1 MKIKNIK
8 SFVDFYKFMG
18 VTVTI
23 DREKRINQKST
34 NPISVNKN
42 NSKQTYESN
51 PRNFD
56 YENLRNN
63 VLKLDCN
70 LKDIATNIV
79 LNDGN
84 PNSEIMFIGEA
95 PGAEEDKIG
104 KPFVGQ
110 AGRLFDEMISYIG
123 LNRRKNIYITNIIF
137 WRPPGNRTP
146 TSQEIATCLPLTRE
160 HIRLICPKI
169 LILMGNV
176 AAKSLLSIKD
186 GISKI
191 REKNHIYTDQ
201 ESKISIPVKAIF
213 HPAYLLR
220 NPVEKKKVW
229 TDLKDL
235 HKFLI
240 KEKVTF

>member
-1 MKIKNIK
+1 MKVKNIK
-8 SFVDFYKFMG
+8 SFIDFYNFMG
-18 VTVTI
+18 VTLTI
-23 DREKRINQKST
+23 DQEKRIDIKRRIPENTRKKSF
-34 NPISVNKN
+34 NKDKP
-42 NSKQTYESN
+42 SEHDY
-51 PRNFD
+51 FD
-56 YENLRNN
+56 HEKLRNQ

-70 LKDIATNIV
+70 LKDIATNV
-79 LNDGN
+79 VVGDGN

-110 AGRLFDEMISYIG
+110 AGKLFDEMISYIG
-123 LNRRKNIYITNIIF
+123 LSRSKNVYITNIVF

-146 TSQEIATCLPLTRE
+146 TSQEILTCLPLTRK
-160 HIRLICPKI
+160 HIQLINPKI

-176 AAKSLLSIKD
+176 AAKSLLSVKE

-191 REKNHIYTDQ
+191 REKNHLYTDQ
-201 ESKISIPVKAIF
+201 KSKISIPVKAIY

-220 NPVEKKKVW
+220 NPIEKKKVW

-235 HKFLI
+235 HKYLI
-240 KEKVTF
+240 KKKVNF